1 MKMKTMLQGFEWNL
15 PADSM
20 HWRRLEELASEFQE
34 LGFTDVWLPPAYK
47 GFSGVHDVGYGVYD
61 LYDLGEFDQKGTVYT
76 KYGSKDQY
84 LALIRE
90 LHSRGIKVIAD
101 IVLNHKMGGD
111 ATQKMKVTKLDP
123 DHRSHVLKE
132 HKLIEAWTLFNFPGR
147 KGKYSDF
154 IWTKDH
160 ITAVDYDNRT
170 GMSKVFLLEEK
181 LFSDHVSKELD
192 NYDFLMGIDLDLNN
206 SDVREELVR
215 WGKWYMDFAGIDGF
229 RLDAVKHMDYD
240 FYPEWLGQM
249 RAHKGGV
256 MFAVGEYW
264 RDTDW
269 ALYEIEGYLNDS
281 RKCMNLFD
289 VPLHRNFFRVC
300 QQGAGYDLRT
310 IFDGTLVQKE
320 PWYAVTFVDNHD
332 TQPGQ
337 ALESWISSWFKPLA
351 YALILLR
358 EGGVPCVFYGDL
370 YGTREFRKDMKNDV
384 TGQEDS
390 FPIQPVAPCSSLK
403 TLLKARERYCYG
415 EEKDYFEK
423 ENCIGWTRGDRM
435 AVVMSNGGDDG
446 IAMQLGAP
454 GQVFIDLLGNDTRPV
469 IVGHDGI
476 GYFRTRG
483 NSVSVWVP
491 K

>member
-1 MKMKTMLQGFEWNL
+1 
-15 PADSM
+15 
-20 HWRRLEELASEFQE
+20 
-34 LGFTDVWLPPAYK
+34 
-47 GFSGVHDVGYGVYD
+47 
-61 LYDLGEFDQKGTVYT
+61 
-76 KYGSKDQY
+76 
-84 LALIRE
+84 
-90 LHSRGIKVIAD
+90 
-101 IVLNHKMGGD
+101 
-111 ATQKMKVTKLDP
+111 
-123 DHRSHVLKE
+123 
-132 HKLIEAWTLFNFPGR
+132 
-147 KGKYSDF
+147 
-154 IWTKDH
+154 
-160 ITAVDYDNRT
+160 
-170 GMSKVFLLEEK
+170 
-181 LFSDHVSKELD
+181 
-192 NYDFLMGIDLDLNN
+192 
-206 SDVREELVR
+206 
-215 WGKWYMDFAGIDGF
+215 
-229 RLDAVKHMDYD
+229 
-240 FYPEWLGQM
+240 
-249 RAHKGGV
+249 
-256 MFAVGEYW
+256 
-264 RDTDW
+264 
-269 ALYEIEGYLNDS
+269 
-281 RKCMNLFD
+281 MNLFD